1 MYIQYQIVTS
11 QYIIA
16 YNIILCNMM
25 LYSMMRHYI
34 REYFTIYCE
43 VCYLAYSISNKMYC
57 LIFCSMISEI
67 MLYWKLYCISK
78 NHLYYITLY
87 IALYSNKFMYII
99 IVRQKVCFVIVSS
112 PTTQKPL
119 RARFFLGFHSSHVQ
133 YQKSLPLGLVPS
145 APQ

>member
-1 MYIQYQIVTS
+1 
-11 QYIIA
+11 
-16 YNIILCNMM
+16 
-25 LYSMMRHYI
+25 MMRHYI

-87 IALYSNKFMYII
+87 IALYSNNIMYII
-99 IVRQKVCFVIVSS
+99 IVR
-112 PTTQKPL
+112 
-119 RARFFLGFHSSHVQ
+119 
-133 YQKSLPLGLVPS
+133 
-145 APQ
+145 